1 MNVDLGQL
9 NDGRLALVTDTTPP
23 APLRRIEYYR
33 EQKLFMF
40 IYDLPDHEGDLMH
53 YELPDLAAREV
64 ERAGE
69 MVFIV
74 NDKAHGGQTESTV
87 PLIKVGF

>member
-9 NDGRLALVTDTTPP
+9 NDGRLAIVTDAALP
-23 APLRRIEYYR
+23 ATVRRVEYYR
-33 EQKLFMF
+33 EQRLFMF

-53 YELPDLAAREV
+53 YELPDDVARDI

-69 MVFIV
+69 LVVVV
-74 NDKAHGGQTESTV
+74 NDVAKAHQYDYTV